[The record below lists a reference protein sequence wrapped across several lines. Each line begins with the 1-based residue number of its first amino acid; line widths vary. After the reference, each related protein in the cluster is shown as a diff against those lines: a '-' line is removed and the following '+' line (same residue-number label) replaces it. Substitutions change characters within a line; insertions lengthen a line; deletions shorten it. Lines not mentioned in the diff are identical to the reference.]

1 MGAADDAVRLFLSD
15 DDSESRRLARRLSE
29 LNSRRQT
36 EEDRIFSQAEKRIRE
51 EALDRRYKMLVLG
64 CETWHRG
71 IIGIVASKLKE
82 AFNRPVLLFNYED
95 GKAHGSGRSIS
106 EMSLIDCLDACRD
119 LFIDYGGHPLAV
131 GCVLPRERVGMLR
144 ERINRVVGE
153 RLQPEDLQRKIR
165 IDARLRLG
173 EIQTSFFEA
182 YGRLAPFGVGNP
194 KPIFVSEGVEVVGPP
209 RLLKNK
215 HIKFLARQDGRMI
228 EVLGW
233 NRKAWA
239 DDIRPGGYLD
249 VVYSLQSSLFLGAEK
264 HNLSLEDMR
273 ISGK

>member
-1 MGAADDAVRLFLSD
+1 
-15 DDSESRRLARRLSE
+15 
-29 LNSRRQT
+29 
-36 EEDRIFSQAEKRIRE
+36 
-51 EALDRRYKMLVLG
+51 
-64 CETWHRG
+64 
-71 IIGIVASKLKE
+71 
-82 AFNRPVLLFNYED
+82 
-95 GKAHGSGRSIS
+95 
-106 EMSLIDCLDACRD
+106 
-119 LFIDYGGHPLAV
+119 
-131 GCVLPRERVGMLR
+131 MLR
-144 ERINRVVGE
+144 ERINRVVSE

-165 IDARLRLG
+165 IDARLRLE

-215 HIKFLARQDGRMI
+215 HLKFLARQDGRMI